1 MAVGKK
7 AHAGKARGPREWRAA
22 GASMRYDEAVQVL
35 NQTSFLLLAA
45 VVLVA
50 AGASAWQLGAWRG
63 SLLTVAGASVVL
75 LALFLTLRSGAN
87 EASSLSE
94 VLDLAQGGMPVVV
107 EVYSDF

>member
-1 MAVGKK
+1 M
-7 AHAGKARGPREWRAA
+7 
-22 GASMRYDEAVQVL
+22 QVL

-50 AGASAWQLGAWRG
+50 AGVGAWQLGAWRG
-63 SLLTVAGASVVL
+63 SLLAVGGAFVVL
-75 LALFLTLRSGAN
+75 LALFLTLRSGAT

-94 VLDLAQGGMPVVV
+94 VLALAQGGMPVVV